1 MEPTPTPPPVP
12 VPRPP
17 LPLFSW
23 ILLGVCVLVFLP
35 HAVDGEPPDR
45 LLLYGPAIAAGEWW
59 RVLTSNVEHVTPMH
73 ILMNGLSIFSFG
85 PVVERQ
91 IGTARLMVVSVI
103 AGLLS
108 SAAALGFMWHYPS
121 AGASGVIAGW
131 LGLALP
137 ISDGRARKVL
147 VQWTILLVLV
157 SLVPRVSWAAHL
169 GGFVGGLVCGLV
181 IRAGY
186 RTHPAQ
192 AFRTFD
198 RLALPFLVLAA
209 LAVVLVMR
217 MHAGAGIDMTPSAF
231 GVGPGSRP
239 A

>member
-17 LPLFSW
+17 PPLVSW
-23 ILLGVCVLVFLP
+23 IYLGLCVLVFLP
-35 HAVDGEPPDR
+35 HAMSPEPPDKY
-45 LLLYGPAIAAGEWW
+45 LLYGPAIAAGEWW
-59 RVLTSNVEHVTPMH
+59 RVLTSSFEHVTPLH
-73 ILMNGLSIFSFG
+73 ILVNGLSIYSFG

-91 IGTARLMVVSVI
+91 IGSRRMLIISLN

-108 SAAALGFMWHYPS
+108 SATALAFMGSYPS

-137 ISDGRARKVL
+137 IADARARKVL

-157 SLVPRVSWAAHL
+157 SLVPRVAWAAHL
-169 GGFVGGLVCGLV
+169 GGFVGGLIPGLL
-181 IRAGY
+181 IRAAY
-186 RTHPAQ
+186 RRTPTEP
-192 AFRTFD
+192 FRTFD
-198 RLALPFLVLAA
+198 RLALPLVVLATV
-209 LAVVLVMR
+209 AVVVVVAWHTGTR
-217 MHAGAGIDMTPSAF
+217 
-231 GVGPGSRP
+231 PGSLE

>member
-12 VPRPP
+12 VPRLPP
-17 LPLFSW
+17 PLFSW
-23 ILLGVCVLVFLP
+23 IFLGVCVLVFLP

-45 LLLYGPAIAAGEWW
+45 FLLYGPAIAAGEWW

-91 IGTARLMVVSVI
+91 IGTARLALVSII

-169 GGFVGGLVCGLV
+169 GGFLAGLVAGLV

-186 RTHPAQ
+186 RSHPAQ
-192 AFRTFD
+192 PFRTFD
-198 RLALPFLVLAA
+198 RLGLPFLVLAA
-209 LAVVLVMR
+209 VAVVLMIR
-217 MHAGAGIDMTPSAF
+217 MHAGASL
-231 GVGPGSRP
+231 GSLP